1 MAATEYTGEVIPI
14 KEYTGEVIPLNASV
28 PASQP
33 PVEGESF
40 LDKLKKG
47 TVTERVKSGTILYP
61 EEETFVRKTLQSAAS
76 GPLAGVVQAGASM
89 FGYDDVA
96 KKIAQTAK
104 EGNLAGAFFQPE
116 ALLTGGAAGKF
127 IGEGAGLF
135 QKGLRAAGF
144 GGVYGAMSAQDDASN
159 QIEGRAKT
167 AATAAAVGFITPA
180 VLQSAAKG
188 IGWAVDFLRGRLA
201 DIRAGKVLRDVA
213 AEELPQIQAALAS
226 AGDDVTAA
234 QAAAEVGSTKWS
246 ALGKRSAKQDSQFT
260 SVLKE
265 NQQAAREG
273 VMSRMA
279 GGETAEAAAAARA
292 KFIELA
298 EKELGPRRIVYLAQ
312 LATPS
317 QELAEILPKLSSL
330 ERQYVTA
337 LQNQGARS
345 AEAAQA
351 MSGTTGRV
359 GVRANPEFSTD
370 PAIQELQSITRQGVP
385 VPSRLPSSQGVQKQ
399 RDFGAYA
406 DKKLAAATESETAVM
421 IRAEADALRQQISE
435 LPSAF
440 TAAPVRDAVAR
451 QAGEV
456 GSTRRTVAN
465 AVMEEL
471 RIAGDDPAKIANIRK
486 LGVNQLIGEL
496 VQSGKV
502 SKTDAA
508 AALKDIRGIIDK
520 QLGPDFVNKY
530 LEPYSA
536 KLANRDSMALA
547 DELRLML
554 KNNPKKFVAAM
565 RGENPD
571 LVSKYSATSETMEEA
586 LGAKRFKLASKAA
599 DEIERD
605 LKIKAKA
612 GEGQDEIA
620 EILKRDASKYRIPA
634 FLSWKATVGNQ
645 LLGVA
650 EESLNK
656 KTMAKVYNA
665 MRNGKDASALMNELS
680 EFEKN
685 VVLQS
690 LASGKFSPNV
700 TAGVV
705 SGAN

>member
-1 MAATEYTGEVIPI
+1 MSWKDEDIVSEAKPSRDAWSDNDVAVSSAPTPA
-14 KEYTGEVIPLNASV
+14 KE
-28 PASQP
+28 
-33 PVEGESF
+33 ESF

-47 TVTERVKSGTILYP
+47 TITERAKAGTILYP

-76 GPLAGVVQAGASM
+76 GPLSGVVQAGASM

-104 EGNLAGAFFQPE
+104 EGNLAGAFLQPE

-144 GGVYGAMSAQDDASN
+144 GGAYGATAAQDDANN

-167 AATAAAVGFITPA
+167 ASTAAAVGFVTPA

-188 IGWAVDFLRGRLA
+188 VGWAVDFLRGRLA

-213 AEELPQIQAALAS
+213 AEELPQIQAALTS

-246 ALGKRSAKQDSQFT
+246 ALGKRAAKQDSQFT

-312 LATPS
+312 LATPG

-337 LQNQGARS
+337 LQNQG
-345 AEAAQA
+345 
-351 MSGTTGRV
+351 
-359 GVRANPEFSTD
+359 
-370 PAIQELQSITRQGVP
+370 
-385 VPSRLPSSQGVQKQ
+385 
-399 RDFGAYA
+399 
-406 DKKLAAATESETAVM
+406 KLATDAGMAISATTPRGVVVRNPDMTGLNVGQRMPTAARGIGGQPKPIDEAGFQNFSNAASQVDDIARG

-440 TAAPVRDAVAR
+440 TAAPVRDAVSR

-554 KNNPKKFVAAM
+554 KNNPKKFLAAM

-571 LVSKYSATSETMEEA
+571 LVSKYSATADTMEEA

-605 LKIKAKA
+605 IKIKAKA
-612 GEGQDEIA
+612 GEGQDELA
-620 EILKRDASKYRIPA
+620 EILRKDASKYRIPA
-634 FLSWKATVGNQ
+634 FLNWKATVGNQ

-665 MRNGKDASALMNELS
+665 MRNGKDASALMNQLS
-680 EFEKN
+680 EFEQN
-685 VVLQS
+685 LVLQS
-690 LASGKFSPNV
+690 VASGKFLPNI